1 MSRITFDQLLDA
13 GAHFGHLTRKW
24 NPAMAPYIFME
35 QNGIHIIDLH
45 KTVAKIDEACEALK
59 KFAQEGKTIL
69 FVATKRSAQESVAK
83 LCEEAEVPYVTER
96 WLGGMLTN
104 FPTIRKTVA
113 KMDRIDRMKGEGVF
127 DNLSKREKLQ
137 IDRQRE
143 KLEKNFGSISSMRA
157 LPGAIFVVD
166 SVREHIAVKE
176 AKILGIP
183 IFAIA
188 DTNANPRDIDY
199 LIPANDDSREGIELI
214 VAAAC
219 EAIKEGTQ
227 ERKIHNADGRSD
239 KDEEAEGEETAG
251 RGRRRRRRFSG
262 VRRDEE
268 EQEEGS
274 EPSEEA
280 TEAEETTP
288 DDPVDLSEESEAVG
302 EE

>member
-1 MSRITFDQLLDA
+1 MSQITFDQLLDA

-59 KFAQEGKTIL
+59 KFAQEGKTVL
-69 FVATKRSAQESVAK
+69 FVATKKSAQESVAT
-83 LCEEAEVPYVTER
+83 LCGEAGIPYVTER

-113 KMDRIDRMKGEGVF
+113 KMDRIDKMKGEGVF

-143 KLEKNFGSISSMRA
+143 KLEKNFGSIAAMRS

-166 SVREHIAVKE
+166 AVREHIAVKE
-176 AKILGIP
+176 AHLLGIP
-183 IFAIA
+183 VFAIA
-188 DTNANPRDIDY
+188 DTNANPRDIDFI
-199 LIPANDDSREGIELI
+199 IPANDDSREGIELI

-219 EAIKEGTQ
+219 EAVKEGAQ
-227 ERKIHNADGRSD
+227 ERKIRSTDTPSD
-239 KDEEAEGEETAG
+239 KDREGEEDG
-251 RGRRRRRRFSG
+251 GESRGRRRRRFAG
-262 VRRDEE
+262 VRR
-268 EQEEGS
+268 
-274 EPSEEA
+274 
-280 TEAEETTP
+280 TR
-288 DDPVDLSEESEAVG
+288 EESEAAQAAEAEPKDDTQETAP

>member
-1 MSRITFDQLLDA
+1 MSNITFDQLLDA

-45 KTVAKIDEACEALK
+45 KTVAKIEEACEALK
-59 KFAQEGKTIL
+59 KFAQEGKTVL
-69 FVATKRSAQESVAK
+69 FVATKRSAQESVAS
-83 LCEEAEVPYVTER
+83 LCEEAGIPYVTER

-113 KMDRIDRMKGEGVF
+113 KMDRIDKMKGEGVF

-143 KLEKNFGSISSMRA
+143 KLEKNFGSIASMRS
-157 LPGAIFVVD
+157 LPSAIFVVD

-176 AKILGIP
+176 AHLLGIP
-183 IFAIA
+183 VFAIA
-188 DTNANPRDIDY
+188 DTNANPRDIDF
-199 LIPANDDSREGIELI
+199 LIPANDDSRDGIELI

-219 EAIKEGTQ
+219 EAIKEGSQ
-227 ERKIHNADGRSD
+227 ERKIQNTDAASGKDSD
-239 KDEEAEGEETAG
+239 SESESESGEG
-251 RGRRRRRRFSG
+251 RGRRRRRFSG
-262 VRRDEE
+262 VRRAQDET
-268 EQEEGS
+268 EGDA
-274 EPSEEA
+274 EEA
-280 TEAEETTP
+280 VA
-288 DDPVDLSEESEAVG
+288 SEESEAKDDKETST